1 MKVCDVGQHEVT
13 VLFHSRKPNK
23 PSCCKNCYR
32 PEQSIARKEKVAQKV
47 CIKAKRT
54 KISPIS
60 DRQKKRL
67 SDYRKVRD
75 KFMSE
80 HPMCEFNGCES
91 KATDLHHKKGKVG
104 DLLTD
109 TRYFSALCRTHH
121 SYIELHPILAQELG
135 LSVKRLD
142 K

>member
-1 MKVCDVGQHEVT
+1 MKSKKCSQCPYIGG
-13 VLFHSRKPNK
+13 LYKSSPPLCR
-23 PSCCKNCYR
+23 NCAMVYN
-32 PEQSIARKEKVAQKV
+32 ATNKEKVATKV